1 MDKALKTTETFNW
14 WAQHRPLVNWV
25 ENRQHSGL
33 ERRINCVHSLKKKP
47 KKLKKTQCILKRWQ
61 IEKKIS
67 KYLYNKDFGQ
77 GHGNKN
83 SCLYFYREKHPQV
96 FTQNCNH
103 LHMYEKKHWGANP
116 ESGNGYVK
124 IQMKHSKGLHNSE
137 NLDGYNSAKVL
148 TYYFQVCS
156 YLFQCCPL
164 LSSSLYLSFSP

>member
-1 MDKALKTTETFNW
+1 MSTAQTFSELGWEQTTFW
-14 WAQHRPLVNWV
+14 
-25 ENRQHSGL
+25 SG
-33 ERRINCVHSLKKKP
+33 KKNQLCPQFK
-47 KKLKKTQCILKRWQ
+47 KKTQKTKKNPVYFKMVTNWK
-61 IEKKIS
+61 KKIS
-67 KYLYNKDFGQ
+67 KYLYNKDSGQ

-83 SCLYFYREKHPQV
+83 SCLYFYREKHTQV